1 MDFNHRV
8 GCSADVIP
16 SEKPTLKLGPL
27 DTVLA
32 VVHELYC
39 HFGECGSGLPDA
51 FPIVGQLE
59 VLHVGG
65 DVSGKH
71 DEGDFFV
78 GHGENIARGRS
89 LGKSFRQ
96 CGEEPAAPCVILPL

>member
-1 MDFNHRV
+1 MLTSDL
-8 GCSADVIP
+8 
-16 SEKPTLKLGPL
+16 SEAFTDSDCVVESFAPPAL
-27 DTVLA
+27 DY
-32 VVHELYC
+32 VVFHM
-39 HFGECGSGLPDA
+39 
-51 FPIVGQLE
+51 
-59 VLHVGG
+59 GG

-96 CGEEPAAPCVILPL
+96 CGEEPAAPCAILPL